1 VLSKLIL
8 ALAVLCLIALF
19 ILCPWTHVAQIA
31 AMRGGANTTVAT
43 NTGANVNTAKPLG
56 SPMFK
61 SVFDNGKY
69 RLTGTLPDEAT
80 KQKFLAE
87 AEKVYGKDGFID
99 ELKVGGVSNPSW
111 MQSALALLPFTKTGV
126 TNGGLT
132 AEGNSISLIGQVPT
146 EADKT
151 KIYADAV
158 KACPPNTTVN
168 NLLTVGM
175 QKAMTDEQAK
185 VQAKLNESLAGKIIE
200 FQTGSDKLTPK
211 GQAILDEIAPIIK
224 GTTDNLEVAGHTDN
238 AGNKASN
245 QSLSERRAKTVL
257 NYLVG
262 KGIEAGRFTS
272 KGFGQDKPIAE
283 NTTEEGK
290 QRNRRIEFQVTTGGQ
305 K

>member
-8 ALAVLCLIALF
+8 ALAMLGLLLLF
-19 ILCPWTHVAQIA
+19 ILCPWKHVAQIL
-31 AMRGGANTTVAT
+31 AMRGATNKTVAANT
-43 NTGANVNTAKPLG
+43 NSNVNANKPLG

-61 SVFDNGKY
+61 SMFDNGKY

-99 ELKVGGVSNPSW
+99 ELKVGGVSNPTW
-111 MQSALALLPFTKTGV
+111 IQSALALMPFTKTGV

-146 EADKT
+146 DADRT

-158 KACPPNTTVN
+158 KACPPNTTIN
-168 NLLTVGM
+168 NLLTVGG

-200 FQTGSDKLTPK
+200 FETGSDKLTPK
-211 GQAILDEIAPIIK
+211 GQAILDEITPVIK
-224 GTTDNLEVAGHTDN
+224 SSTDNLEVGGHTDN
-238 AGNKASN
+238 AGKPASN

-257 NYLVG
+257 TYLVG
-262 KGIEAGRFTS
+262 KGIEAGRLTS

-283 NTTEEGK
+283 NTTPEGK
-290 QRNRRIEFQVTTGGQ
+290 QRNRRIEFQVTTGG
-305 K
+305 KK